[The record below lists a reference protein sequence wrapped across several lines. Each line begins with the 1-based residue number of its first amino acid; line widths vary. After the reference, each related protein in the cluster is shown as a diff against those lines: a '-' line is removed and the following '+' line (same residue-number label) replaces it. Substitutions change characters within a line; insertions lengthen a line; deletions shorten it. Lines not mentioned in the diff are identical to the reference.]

1 MQDDVHQTPEEVS
14 EFEQWQRERDAIRAI
29 TGGVVLESTSDD
41 PEQILAAMFQ
51 AEDVRGPKLEIGA
64 RGIRTSR
71 GGTEHQDPDE
81 AGIEDYRQ
89 AVPGR
94 ELRADRA
101 AFQRRADEYS
111 ETHRDFDAVLSQ
123 NIQIPVA
130 AERTLYQLANG
141 PQVADF
147 LGRSPEVARALCDLA
162 QQGQIVEVVRRV
174 REMGR
179 DLERMGMNLDG
190 SYSDFRESR
199 NRQDNIRRRPG

>member
-1 MQDDVHQTPEEVS
+1 MADQLHQTEGELS
-14 EFEQWQRERDAIRAI
+14 AFEQWQRQRDAIRDI
-29 TGGVVLESTSDD
+29 TGGIVLESTSDD
-41 PEQILAAMFQ
+41 PEQIMAAMFAPQ
-51 AEDVRGPKLEIGA
+51 DVAGPKVEIGA

-190 SYSDFRESR
+190 SYADFRSTR
-199 NRQDNIRRRPG
+199 NNQDKMRRRPR